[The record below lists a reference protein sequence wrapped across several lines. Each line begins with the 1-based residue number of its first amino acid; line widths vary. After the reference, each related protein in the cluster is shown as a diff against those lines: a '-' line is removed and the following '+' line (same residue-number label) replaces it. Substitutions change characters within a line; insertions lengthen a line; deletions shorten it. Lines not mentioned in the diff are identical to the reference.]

1 VTATVEGRD
10 DGNGLE
16 LGGLADGF
24 EVGRIVE
31 PVNNVEVL
39 P

>member
-1 VTATVEGRD
+1 MTATVEGRD
-10 DGNGLE
+10 DGLE

-31 PVNNVEVL
+31 PVNNVE
-39 P
+39 PS